1 MIDAACRG
9 GACACARG
17 TMRCSCACRGG
28 STRHRCRHGGTSVG
42 GCTAT
47 QHAELR
53 QCASGAEPQVVASGA
68 GLGAEPSAEPG
79 AKPRARPR
87 GQCSVVRVCSS
98 ITSTI
103 FKLVTDTPFFIKT
116 GTKSLGEPAQLLTT
130 YSITKK
136 TSLFSSLWL
145 EYFYFTPN
153 CGCPRPS
160 VVSIILRTCSRGV
173 WEGGASMHIRRGVNR
188 RCKKA

>member
-42 GCTAT
+42 VCTAT

-98 ITSTI
+98 ITITI
-103 FKLVTDTPFFIKT
+103 FKLVTDTPFSYQNRHQKPWRACAA
-116 GTKSLGEPAQLLTT
+116 SNH
-130 YSITKK
+130 SITKHL
-136 TSLFSSLWL
+136 SCSSHRLL
-145 EYFYFTPN
+145 HIFRFYFTRN

-160 VVSIILRTCSRGV
+160 VVSIIC
-173 WEGGASMHIRRGVNR
+173 H
-188 RCKKA
+188 